1 MIVAEVRPLRLR
13 QERVQPKQRISD
25 VSPYASV
32 LVDHGIF
39 HMDSIYDYLVPAS
52 LEEKIV
58 PGQLVE
64 VPFNQKKKLGIVL
77 ARSSHSSITSGFKE
91 VSQCLTQ
98 LPYCSNAQL
107 ELFRDAAALY
117 GAKEW
122 DFIRAAI
129 PTFSKTGER
138 AFISSNQPNIAS
150 ARWKSSLPVDLASYL
165 DSDQKVAAYIQ
176 LPVLA
181 PYWEVLS
188 EILLTRANLNTVL
201 LIVPTERERE
211 LIERTLIGIG
221 ASPLVLKGGDTKS
234 HRYQTYLQAT
244 KGRPL
249 DPKLII
255 GTRSSIFIDLPPNST
270 IVVFND
276 QDESHYER
284 RSPTWNSRSVAL
296 IRKGEHSIIFT
307 SLSPSLEVVDAV
319 SNKSMLHYTFSHKR
333 ERKYVTQEGINDD
346 FFSVISRGLKRGSV
360 LVCMGNKGYVNS
372 FACQKCKNTA
382 LCECGGKLHISR
394 DGAVPTCTVC
404 AQQYP
409 GWTCAWCGESKPRT
423 ITTGLLRK
431 GDELGRA
438 FPKIPVIVSHGENST
453 PYLPAGSHL
462 VVSTYGVEPRGRYA
476 AIIFLDLEQQVSRA
490 DLRGLETVRENVF
503 RNLSMIEN
511 SGEAYLSLPA
521 SHSLCQDVIK
531 MSPYRAAEREIDERN
546 AAHLPP
552 HYDVIQVL
560 GGNTNNSVEGCS
572 TLIRE
577 LEKELE
583 FLEIIGPYQ
592 RDPQGG
598 TKTLLIKC
606 LPRDRHRVIGR
617 LTEIN
622 RVNSLRSTSLFT
634 IKIDPYS
641 LA

>member
-1 MIVAEVRPLRLR
+1 
-13 QERVQPKQRISD
+13 
-25 VSPYASV
+25 
-32 LVDHGIF
+32 
-39 HMDSIYDYLVPAS
+39 
-52 LEEKIV
+52 
-58 PGQLVE
+58 
-64 VPFNQKKKLGIVL
+64 
-77 ARSSHSSITSGFKE
+77 
-91 VSQCLTQ
+91 
-98 LPYCSNAQL
+98 
-107 ELFRDAAALY
+107 
-117 GAKEW
+117 
-122 DFIRAAI
+122 
-129 PTFSKTGER
+129 
-138 AFISSNQPNIAS
+138 
-150 ARWKSSLPVDLASYL
+150 
-165 DSDQKVAAYIQ
+165 
-176 LPVLA
+176 
-181 PYWEVLS
+181 
-188 EILLTRANLNTVL
+188 
-201 LIVPTERERE
+201 
-211 LIERTLIGIG
+211 
-221 ASPLVLKGGDTKS
+221 
-234 HRYQTYLQAT
+234 
-244 KGRPL
+244 
-249 DPKLII
+249 
-255 GTRSSIFIDLPPNST
+255 
-270 IVVFND
+270 
-276 QDESHYER
+276 
-284 RSPTWNSRSVAL
+284 
-296 IRKGEHSIIFT
+296 
-307 SLSPSLEVVDAV
+307 
-319 SNKSMLHYTFSHKR
+319 
-333 ERKYVTQEGINDD
+333 
-346 FFSVISRGLKRGSV
+346 
-360 LVCMGNKGYVNS
+360 
-372 FACQKCKNTA
+372 
-382 LCECGGKLHISR
+382 
-394 DGAVPTCTVC
+394 
-404 AQQYP
+404 
-409 GWTCAWCGESKPRT
+409 
-423 ITTGLLRK
+423 
-431 GDELGRA
+431 
-438 FPKIPVIVSHGENST
+438 
-453 PYLPAGSHL
+453 L